1 MWRYR
6 GFRVAAFLAETLPR
20 PLAYLFAFVVAE
32 VGFLLNREGRRVAES
47 NMRQVIGPHATRRR
61 IRRAARGCFRAA
73 AMYYTDLA
81 RTPKM
86 NPERFFRSNL
96 DVTGFEHLAAS
107 AASGRGCI
115 AVSIHYG
122 NPEYAAQ
129 SLGAM
134 GIRFMAL
141 VEPLDSPEM
150 SALTQR
156 YRLSQG
162 HEFVEVG
169 MRGTRQAIR
178 HVRRGGTLAV
188 LVDRD
193 IQHNGAI
200 VSFLGRP
207 ARIPTGA
214 VELAMATGADLIP
227 FFTRRIGLDRF
238 EATLHPP
245 LELVRT
251 GNTAADAR
259 TNMEALLEIFEQHLR
274 RDPSQWFVL
283 EEPVW
288 QAAGAA
294 DEAACKE
301 RPKRQREMRQ

>member
-6 GFRVAAFLAETLPR
+6 GFRAAAVLAETLPR
-20 PLAYLFAFVVAE
+20 PLAYLFAILVAE
-32 VGFLLNREGRRVAES
+32 AGFLINRSGRRVAES
-47 NMRQVIGPHATRRR
+47 NMRQVLGSRAGRGR

-86 NPERFFRSNL
+86 KPARFFHANL
-96 DVTGFEHLAAS
+96 DVTGFDHLAAS

-134 GIRFMAL
+134 GISFMAL
-141 VEPLDSPEM
+141 VEPLGSPQM

-162 HEFVEVG
+162 HEFVEAG

-193 IQHNGAI
+193 VQHNGTLL
-200 VSFLGRP
+200 SFFGRP

-227 FFTRRIGLDRF
+227 FFTRRTGLDRF

-251 GNTAADAR
+251 GNPRADVR
-259 TNMEALLEIFEQHLR
+259 TNMEALLTIFEHHLR
-274 RDPSQWFVL
+274 SDPSQWFVL

-288 QAAGAA
+288 QTAGAT
-294 DEAACKE
+294 DETRRRQE
-301 RPKRQREMRQ
+301 RGREKAMRR